1 MTVFKTNMEVV
12 HKEPISGATQ
22 PSKTK
27 QSLLLVPDHQGTNFV
42 EVLQVSDLPFCSK
55 ACWITELPREVLA
68 NTITFAC
75 W

>member
-55 ACWITELPREVLA
+55 AC
-68 NTITFAC
+68 
-75 W
+75 